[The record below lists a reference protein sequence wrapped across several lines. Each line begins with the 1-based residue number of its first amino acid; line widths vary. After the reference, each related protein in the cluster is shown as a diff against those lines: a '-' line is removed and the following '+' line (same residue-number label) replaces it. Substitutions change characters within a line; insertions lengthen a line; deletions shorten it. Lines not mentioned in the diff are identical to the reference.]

1 MKLSSSLL
9 TKTPDLKVKHLII
22 GSGVIGLAT
31 GLRLSQELKNSI
43 NNSIFD
49 YNTLVIER
57 NKFIGQETSSRNS
70 EVIHAGL
77 YYEEN
82 SLKTK
87 LCCFGNN
94 LLYNF
99 CNKYQ
104 VPFKKIGKWIIAN
117 GNDDYQI
124 NYLKQMKDKT
134 DKIFERYQMSNDM
147 KLRFLSDKERLQ
159 EVNLKKDCN
168 VVLFSKNTG
177 IINSHELMSTFRN
190 LIIENESDVIVNS
203 CVTNI
208 VKYKDKYLVQVNSP
222 SLTNQSTI
230 EPIYI
235 LADTIIN
242 CAGLDSER
250 IARIGWNNIVGEED
264 NQFPSD
270 YELYYYKGHYFKYL
284 DRNYNVNHL
293 LYPVPP
299 DTKGL
304 VHGLG
309 IHATLDLNGNLKF
322 GPDSDCIGK
331 GSDLFGNYLFRN
343 NNERIDSNQHLSM
356 ETISHLLYPY
366 YKVDLSE
373 EKKEI
378 FYKSISNYLMDID
391 KSKLQVDYVGIRPK
405 LKSKDGKIRDFVIE
419 KLKNE
424 NRFINLIGIESPGLT
439 SCLAIGNYVA
449 NLLGYSQDYDFK

>member
-1 MKLSSSLL
+1 
-9 TKTPDLKVKHLII
+9 
-22 GSGVIGLAT
+22 
-31 GLRLSQELKNSI
+31 
-43 NNSIFD
+43 
-49 YNTLVIER
+49 
-57 NKFIGQETSSRNS
+57 
-70 EVIHAGL
+70 
-77 YYEEN
+77 
-82 SLKTK
+82 
-87 LCCFGNN
+87 
-94 LLYNF
+94 
-99 CNKYQ
+99 
-104 VPFKKIGKWIIAN
+104 
-117 GNDDYQI
+117 
-124 NYLKQMKDKT
+124 MKDKT

-242 CAGLDSER
+242 CAGLDSEK

-299 DTKGL
+299 DTKG
-304 VHGLG
+304 
-309 IHATLDLNGNLKF
+309 DY
-322 GPDSDCIGK
+322 IGK

-419 KLKNE
+419 KLKNK